1 MKRLRVLIADDHPIL
16 AESLSSLFSADER
29 FHVVGWARNGAKAVE
44 MAESLDPDVILMDLE
59 MPVMDG
65 LEATRR
71 ITRQAAVRV
80 LMFSGSDLPANAAR
94 ARLAG
99 AWGYLPKDVH
109 GTDLVAAV
117 LAAGWTASRTK
128 PRDRLHSARPPAA
141 RA

>member
-16 AESLSSLFSADER
+16 AESLSSLFATDDR
-29 FHVVGWARNGAKAVE
+29 VVVVGWARNGAKAVE
-44 MAESLDPDVILMDLE
+44 MAQALEPDVVLMDLE

-71 ITRQAAVRV
+71 IMRQGGTRV

-99 AWGYLPKDVH
+99 AWGYLPKHVH
-109 GTDLVAAV
+109 GPDLIAAV
-117 LAAGWTASRTK
+117 LAAGWTATRAASVHQ
-128 PRDRLHSARPPAA
+128 PARSQAA